1 MKRLPKRLL
10 LLLPLAAAVG
20 IGFFAFRQYSAPD
33 PLAGIAHANGRLE
46 FARMDVASLYAGR
59 VEEITVSEGQFV
71 EEGTVLARISSQT
84 AEAQLSEAQA
94 GKVQLEQT
102 VRRAQ
107 AQIEAQRQQL
117 RTAQMEADNARQLF
131 RDNLISQAE
140 LNTRLAQRDAARA
153 AVQAAEAARN
163 EAQAGVGQARAKMAQ
178 VSSVIG
184 DLSVRA
190 PQAGRVEYRLAEPGN
205 VLPAGGKVVSLL
217 NLNDASINLFLPAPT
232 VNQIP
237 LGSEAR
243 IKMDGLDAVFPAK
256 VTYIASE
263 AQFTPKFVE
272 TAEERTKLM
281 FRVKLQIPADVAA
294 KYQGYLK
301 GGMTA
306 TGFVRTDSK
315 LAWPADLQTRLPQ

>member
-1 MKRLPKRLL
+1 M
-10 LLLPLAAAVG
+10 
-20 IGFFAFRQYSAPD
+20 
-33 PLAGIAHANGRLE
+33 
-46 FARMDVASLYAGR
+46 
-59 VEEITVSEGQFV
+59 
-71 EEGTVLARISSQT
+71 
-84 AEAQLSEAQA
+84 
-94 GKVQLEQT
+94 
-102 VRRAQ
+102 
-107 AQIEAQRQQL
+107 
-117 RTAQMEADNARQLF
+117 
-131 RDNLISQAE
+131 
-140 LNTRLAQRDAARA
+140 
-153 AVQAAEAARN
+153 QAAEAARN

-217 NLNDASINLFLPAPT
+217 NLNDASISLFLPAPT

-294 KYQGYLK
+294 KYQCYLK

>member
-1 MKRLPKRLL
+1 MKRLPKSLL
-10 LLLPLAAAVG
+10 FLLPLAALVG
-20 IGFFAFRQYSAPD
+20 IGFFAFRQYAAPD

-71 EEGTVLARISSQT
+71 EAGTVLARISSQT

-94 GKVQLEQT
+94 GKAQLE
-102 VRRAQ
+102 
-107 AQIEAQRQQL
+107 
-117 RTAQMEADNARQLF
+117 
-131 RDNLISQAE
+131 
-140 LNTRLAQRDAARA
+140 
-153 AVQAAEAARN
+153 
-163 EAQAGVGQARAKMAQ
+163 AKMAQ

-217 NLNDASINLFLPAPT
+217 NLNDASISLFLPAPT

-306 TGFVRTDSK
+306 TGFVRTDAK

>member
-1 MKRLPKRLL
+1 MKRLPKSLL
-10 LLLPLAAAVG
+10 LLLPLAALAG
-20 IGFFAFRQYSAPD
+20 IGFFAFRQYAAPD

-71 EEGTVLARISSQT
+71 EAGTVLARISSQT

-94 GKVQLEQT
+94 GKAQLEQT

-217 NLNDASINLFLPAPT
+217 NLNDASISLFL
-232 VNQIP
+232 
-237 LGSEAR
+237 
-243 IKMDGLDAVFPAK
+243 PAK

>member
-1 MKRLPKRLL
+1 
-10 LLLPLAAAVG
+10 
-20 IGFFAFRQYSAPD
+20 
-33 PLAGIAHANGRLE
+33 
-46 FARMDVASLYAGR
+46 MDVASLYAGR

-71 EEGTVLARISSQT
+71 EAGTVLARISSQT

-94 GKVQLEQT
+94 GKAQLEQT

-217 NLNDASINLFLPAPT
+217 NLNDASISLFLPAPT

-306 TGFVRTDSK
+306 TGFVRTDSN

>member
-1 MKRLPKRLL
+1 MKRLPKSLL
-10 LLLPLAAAVG
+10 FLLPLAALVG
-20 IGFFAFRQYSAPD
+20 IGFFAFRQYAAPD
-33 PLAGIAHANGRLE
+33 PLASIAHANGRLE
-46 FARMDVASLYAGR
+46 FARMDVASLY
-59 VEEITVSEGQFV
+59 
-71 EEGTVLARISSQT
+71 
-84 AEAQLSEAQA
+84 
-94 GKVQLEQT
+94 
-102 VRRAQ
+102 
-107 AQIEAQRQQL
+107 
-117 RTAQMEADNARQLF
+117 
-131 RDNLISQAE
+131 
-140 LNTRLAQRDAARA
+140 
-153 AVQAAEAARN
+153 
-163 EAQAGVGQARAKMAQ
+163 
-178 VSSVIG
+178 
-184 DLSVRA
+184 
-190 PQAGRVEYRLAEPGN
+190 AGRVEYRLAEPGN

-217 NLNDASINLFLPAPT
+217 NLNDASISLFLPAPT

-306 TGFVRTDSK
+306 TGFVRTDPK